1 MEFLTKDYIST
12 LPQTD
17 WEKAVIRRARQ
28 LTDFKWTPVRDVPS
42 YTKAEGYTILP
53 AGVEVCGFPYASTE
67 GKDKFFTENVSFETF
82 LSAMPNPYSKLY
94 QPGTAAFNACSYGI
108 VCNGLARYALGI
120 KRRVSTAKWLTI
132 PGMRVVAPKG
142 QIKAEDIRLCDN
154 LWAFGEGRNHV
165 ALITDIL
172 KDNNG
177 KVVALEISEAIRPHC
192 TRRIFELEYFLERW
206 NLYSLCRYEP
216 TDKIPPLDKESDD
229 ILWNSGIEKVTP
241 KITVDNG
248 NKSNYLV
255 GDQVLI
261 TVNADRADTVMIY
274 NNGELIES
282 FIVGAKAF
290 VPRNLS
296 RGYYRIMLERDG
308 ACVEFAVNRANISY
322 TLSNGE
328 ITVTAD
334 PCDEKSTI
342 LYADFRQA
350 GTGCASLEKYEELTD
365 EEKQS
370 GVFTRPIPDG
380 GENFKVY
387 FENEYGVW
395 THPMIK
401 IEK

>member
-28 LTDFKWTPVRDVPS
+28 LTDYKWTPVRDVPS

-67 GKDKFFTENVSFETF
+67 GKDKFFAENVSFETF
-82 LSAMPNPYSKLY
+82 LSAIPNPYSKLY

-142 QIKAEDIRLCDN
+142 RIKAEDIRLCDN

-216 TDKIPPLDKESDD
+216 TDKIQPLDKESDD

-290 VPRNLS
+290 VARNLS
-296 RGYYRIMLERDG
+296 KGYYKIMLERDG